1 LSSRLERW
9 CRTLAVSRQH
19 DAITDYALVRRNNV
33 DLCTLYEAMDEAK
46 RRIAA
51 EIALRQTIGRSA

>member
-1 LSSRLERW
+1 MGKPDPALICQLN
-9 CRTLAVSRQH
+9 
-19 DAITDYALVRRNNV
+19 AITDYALVRRNNV

-51 EIALRQTIGRSA
+51 EIALQRTIGRSA

>member
-1 LSSRLERW
+1 MGKPDPALICQLN
-9 CRTLAVSRQH
+9 
-19 DAITDYALVRRNNV
+19 AITAYALARRNNV

-46 RRIAA
+46 RRIAV